1 MANLWSGRF
10 EEEMDA
16 IVAEYNAS
24 IGFDK
29 RLYNCDIDGSVA
41 HVTMLAETGIL
52 SESDKNEI
60 IRGLE
65 GIRRDITSGEL
76 TFTVKQ
82 EDIHMAVEETLI
94 SRIGAA
100 GKKMHTARSRNDQAQ
115 VDVRL
120 YFMRETSAILGEL
133 LKLQKVLLDKAGD
146 NTKVLIPG
154 FTHMQHAQ
162 PVTAGFHLMAYFQM
176 FRRDAERLTD
186 TMRRANKNPL
196 GSGALGGTTF
206 AIDRHRTSELLGF
219 DSPTENAMDSVSDRD
234 YIIEFLAAASISMM
248 HISRFAEEFVYWNSS
263 EFSYIT
269 IDDSFCTGSS
279 MMPQKKNPDIA
290 ELLRGKVGRVY
301 GDLMA
306 LLTVMKGTPLSF
318 NKDFQE
324 DKEAM
329 FDAMDTWKASLTIL
343 AAMINKTEF
352 RTSELMKH
360 MSAGFLAATDIADHL
375 VRQGIP
381 FRESHGIVGRMV
393 KYCEHKS
400 LRFTDLKREDLIA
413 IDARFESITLPD
425 LSMESCVNARTT
437 FGGTAPREV
446 ERQINTGKA
455 WLDGMSKYHR
465 G

>member
-10 EEEMDA
+10 EKEMDE

-29 RLYNCDIDGSVA
+29 RLYDCDIDGSIA

-52 SESDKNEI
+52 TAEERCDI
-60 IRGLE
+60 IAGLE
-65 GIRRDITSGEL
+65 GIRRDIADGRL
-76 TFTVKQ
+76 KFTTRQ
-82 EDIHMAVEETLI
+82 EDIHMAIEETLI

-100 GKKMHTARSRNDQAQ
+100 GKKLHTARSRNDQSQ
-115 VDVRL
+115 TDVRL
-120 YFMRETSAILGEL
+120 YFMRETASILDALAE
-133 LKLQKVLLDKAGD
+133 LQKVLLDKAGL
-146 NTKVLIPG
+146 NAEELMVG

-162 PVTAGFHLMAYFQM
+162 PVTVGFHLMAYFQM
-176 FRRDAERLTD
+176 FRRDMERLID
-186 TMRRANKNPL
+186 ARHRANRNPL
-196 GSGALGGTTF
+196 GAGALGGTTF
-206 AIDRHRTSELLGF
+206 NIDRYMTSELLGF
-219 DSPTENAMDSVSDRD
+219 DAPAENAMDAVSDRD

-263 EFSYIT
+263 EFKYIV
-269 IDDSFCTGSS
+269 IDDGFCTGSS

-329 FDAMDTWKASLTIL
+329 FDAMDTWKASLLIL
-343 AAMINKTEF
+343 AAMIDKTRF
-352 RTSELMKH
+352 RSDEIARHLET
-360 MSAGFLAATDIADHL
+360 GFLAATDIADHL

-381 FRESHGIVGRMV
+381 FREAHEIVGKMV
-393 KYCEHKS
+393 RYCEKEHCG
-400 LRFTDLKREDLIA
+400 FTDLKRGDLIA
-413 IDARFESITLPD
+413 IDGRFESMTLPD
-425 LSMESCVNARTT
+425 ISMRGCVNARTT
-437 FGGTAPREV
+437 FGGTAPSEV
-446 ERQINTGKA
+446 KRQIDTGGV
-455 WLDGMSKYHR
+455 WLEEVMGSVRK
-465 G
+465 